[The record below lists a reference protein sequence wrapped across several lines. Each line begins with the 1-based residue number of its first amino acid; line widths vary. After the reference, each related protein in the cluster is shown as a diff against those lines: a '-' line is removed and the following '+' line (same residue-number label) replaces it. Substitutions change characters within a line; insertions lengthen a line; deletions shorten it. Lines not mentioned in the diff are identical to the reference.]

1 MRCTVIASCDATSKG
16 YVKARLRRG
25 VSGKAAPI
33 DPTDLP
39 DGLSGGFPVQS
50 LSKKYFS
57 SPLTQITS

>member
-1 MRCTVIASCDATSKG
+1 
-16 YVKARLRRG
+16 LRRG
-25 VSGKAAPI
+25 VSGKAASI